1 MNAAAGASRR
11 RFRLAPRRRPR
22 FQGQSFNKLI
32 PNIMTMLGLC
42 AGLMA
47 MRFALDAR
55 WEPAATMI
63 MIAAVIDGLDGRLAR
78 LLKATSRFGAEFDSL
93 SDFLSFGVAPCMILY
108 MWSMEGW
115 RGLGFVPCVLFAVCM
130 SLRLARFNAALD
142 VGLAPKPAYAQSF
155 FTGVPAPAG
164 AGLALFP
171 MFLSLAF
178 QGWGWTSMAQG
189 LRHPAFVGL
198 ILVVVALMLVST
210 LPTWSF
216 KNFKV
221 RRELVLPLLISVGAY
236 AALLV
241 GEPWAALAAAGLIY
255 MGMLPFSVLSYIRL
269 KKEAEELMVPVADIP
284 EPAAPAAAPPLASG
298 PPTFTP

>member
-130 SLRLARFNAALD
+130 YDRTKLREVAEDENLN
-142 VGLAPKPAYAQSF
+142 G
-155 FTGVPAPAG
+155 
-164 AGLALFP
+164 
-171 MFLSLAF
+171 SLAWLA
-178 QGWGWTSMAQG
+178 QNGTSRA
-189 LRHPAFVGL
+189 
-198 ILVVVALMLVST
+198 
-210 LPTWSF
+210 
-216 KNFKV
+216 
-221 RRELVLPLLISVGAY
+221 RRK
-236 AALLV
+236 
-241 GEPWAALAAAGLIY
+241 AAGILDKMKRAVHHTHY
-255 MGMLPFSVLSYIRL
+255 SY
-269 KKEAEELMVPVADIP
+269 
-284 EPAAPAAAPPLASG
+284 
-298 PPTFTP
+298 